1 MDLPTSNNYIFHIET
16 ICILDVDPRSPRRHG
31 KIEEPQVHMTL
42 SLRQLRYFVAIAD
55 CGAFARAA
63 EALNIAQSAL
73 SHHVSEIET
82 ELGVILLN
90 RRPRGIVLTPAGRRL
105 YEHAGAILSAM
116 TKAEIDVKTF
126 TEVATGPVAV
136 GLTHTAAAVSAL
148 PLMQAVGASCPNVH
162 LTISEGLSPHL
173 TERVLTGVV
182 DLALAFNPSNDA
194 RLEREP
200 ILREELFLVGRP
212 EVIGKSNSP
221 VRFADIPQ
229 GAVLG
234 LTPPTSRAILQT
246 QFLRGQIKPSP
257 TLEIDSLNIMRTA
270 LDAGLGCG
278 ILARSTVGADL
289 LRGDVHARRII
300 EPTLMRDL
308 SLIWL
313 AEHPHTRAF
322 AEVRQIL
329 KEVVLEDVRRGRWP
343 AEVLDKPK
351 KRSGKSE
358 GDDPPAKK
366 RSARG

>member
-1 MDLPTSNNYIFHIET
+1 
-16 ICILDVDPRSPRRHG
+16 
-31 KIEEPQVHMTL
+31 MTL

-55 CGAFARAA
+55 AGAFARAA

-82 ELGVILLN
+82 ELGVSLLN

-116 TKAEIDVKTF
+116 TKAEFDVKTF
-126 TEVATGPVAV
+126 TEVASGPVAV

-148 PLMQAVGASCPNVH
+148 PLMKIVGANCPNVH

-173 TERVLTGVV
+173 TERVLSGVL

-194 RLEREP
+194 RLERAP

-212 EVIGKSNSP
+212 EVIGKSSSP

-246 QFLRGQIKPSP
+246 QFLRSQIKPSP

-270 LDAGLGCG
+270 LEAGLGCG
-278 ILARSTVGADL
+278 ILARSTVGCDL
-289 LRGDVHARRII
+289 LRGEVHARRII

-322 AEVRQIL
+322 AEVRQML
-329 KEVVLEDVRRGRWP
+329 KDIVLEDVRNGRWP
-343 AEVLDKPK
+343 AEILEPEG
-351 KRSGKSE
+351 KRSGKGGE
-358 GDDPPAKK
+358 NNRRANA
-366 RSARG
+366 RSR